1 MPNKIYIVSTTH
13 GRDFTI
19 CPGLVATPRAQY
31 LVTGKIPDKLRAR
44 AQRVTGAQ
52 LERLQARVE
61 AKAPIEVQ
69 ELTEDLARLAA
80 TEGVQALVT
89 EAEATAARL
98 TQENEQLAQ
107 ERDQARQERDH
118 ARDELREAAQI
129 QQSLQAE
136 VERLR
141 DELRRT
147 TEERDERKTTTK
159 KPKS

>member
-1 MPNKIYIVSTTH
+1 MASKIYIVSTTH
-13 GRDFTI
+13 GRDFRI

-44 AQRVTGAQ
+44 AQRVTAEQ

-61 AKAPIEVQ
+61 AKAPIEAH

-80 TEGVQALVT
+80 TEGVQALLT
-89 EAEATAARL
+89 EAEATATR
-98 TQENEQLAQ
+98 LAQ
-107 ERDQARQERDH
+107 ESQQRTHERDQAREERDQ
-118 ARDELREAAQI
+118 ARDALREAAQL

-136 VERLR
+136 LERVR
-141 DELRRT
+141 DELRRA
-147 TEERDERKTTTK
+147 TEEHNERKPK